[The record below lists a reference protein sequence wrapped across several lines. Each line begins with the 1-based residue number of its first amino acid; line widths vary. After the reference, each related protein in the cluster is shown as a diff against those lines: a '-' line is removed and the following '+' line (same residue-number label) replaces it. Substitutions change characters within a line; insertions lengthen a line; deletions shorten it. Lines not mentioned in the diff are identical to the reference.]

1 MLYFTVRTL
10 VELNP
15 DIIPF
20 GWVEPENTATNVKD
34 AIMDVCGDLACIYR
48 DPNIFKREVR
58 IWFFKNL
65 DTWKRLAETAHFEYN
80 PISNYDR
87 RETITDTASENSVGT
102 NNTKSTNTEKVSAF
116 NSDNMSEKQSGNFDG
131 TTSGSVTANRTNTR
145 TAEIS
150 GNIGVTTTQEMIKQE
165 RDVLNFNIYD
175 IIAHQFKE
183 RFCIMVY

>member
-20 GWVEPENTATNVKD
+20 KWIDFEESTTDVKD
-34 AIMDVCGDLACIYR
+34 AILDVCGDMACIYR
-48 DPNIFKREVR
+48 DPNIFRKEVR
-58 IWFFKNL
+58 IWFFKNME
-65 DTWKRLAETAHFEYN
+65 TWKRLAKTAHFEYN

-87 RETITDTASENSVGT
+87 HESITDTSTENSSGT

-116 NSDNMSEKQSGNFDG
+116 NSESMSDKQSGSFDG
-131 TTSGSVTANRTNTR
+131 TTSGSVTASRTNTR
-145 TAEIS
+145 TSKIN

-165 RDVLNFNIYD
+165 REILNFNIYD

-183 RFCIMVY
+183 RFCVMVY